1 MTGKMREALLERIK
15 FVNDRRTEVARR
27 LFVERTKHRALV
39 DDVNRLAPDGRP
51 FSPAA
56 DAAEQRAIEKQMEV
70 AALRREFVSLC
81 EEAQE
86 MQQARYILDGDKQK
100 GEWI

>member
-1 MTGKMREALLERIK
+1 MTKNMRESLLARIK
-15 FVNDRRTEVARR
+15 TVNERRTLLARR

-39 DDVNRLAPDGRP
+39 AEVNRLAPDGRP

-70 AALRREFVSLC
+70 AALRREFVSLT
-81 EEAQE
+81 EETQE
-86 MQQARYILDGDKQK
+86 MQQARYILDGDEEK
-100 GEWI
+100 GEWL